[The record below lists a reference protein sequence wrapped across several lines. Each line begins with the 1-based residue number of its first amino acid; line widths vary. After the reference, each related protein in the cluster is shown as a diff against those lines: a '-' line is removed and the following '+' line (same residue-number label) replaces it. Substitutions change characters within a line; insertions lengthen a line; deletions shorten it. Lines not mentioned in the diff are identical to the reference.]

1 MAHVFEYLLYRM
13 TKFKFAPLL
22 FILLLATV
30 EPLFSQ
36 TKNTELLHWE
46 ALISRQLSYPKEARM
61 AKKEGLVVISLATD
75 TYSNIIEVK
84 LEKSAGKHFDD
95 QSLKAVE
102 NVRDLWRDDMIAD
115 RKPGETYLLVFHYF
129 LLKEGNSKQDRIKSA
144 MSLIQKGKPDKAFK
158 IAERMVNENP
168 YDPTGLQ
175 LRSQIHR
182 QLGQEEA
189 ATTDLIAYQE
199 MTEKVLTQID
209 IKVYQ
214 QVSTRSVSGT
224 IRN

>member
-1 MAHVFEYLLYRM
+1 M

-22 FILLLATV
+22 FMLLLATA

-36 TKNTELLHWE
+36 TKNPELLHWE

-75 TYSNIIEVK
+75 SDSNLIEIKLVK
-84 LEKSAGKHFDD
+84 NGGKHFDD

-102 NVRDLWRDDMIAD
+102 NVRDLWTDNMIAD
-115 RKPGETYLLVFHYF
+115 RKPGEIYLLVFNYF
-129 LLKEGNSKQDRIKSA
+129 FLQEGSTKQDQINSA
-144 MSLIQKGKPDKAFK
+144 MNLIQKGKPEKALK
-158 IAERMVNENP
+158 IAERMVSDNP
-168 YDPTGLQ
+168 YDATGLQ
-175 LRSQIHR
+175 LRSQIYR

-199 MTEKVLTQID
+199 IQCKVLTQID

-214 QVSTRSVSGT
+214 MVSTQSVSGT
-224 IRN
+224 IRY